1 MINLKKWAELK
12 AQNSLIFQIH
22 SRNIQEYLETLESNV
37 SESRREKT
45 LMKFEFTE
53 KWLKDQ
59 GIYLRNEET
68 TLLEDLKELCS

>member
-1 MINLKKWAELK
+1 M
-12 AQNSLIFQIH
+12 FQIH
-22 SRNIQEYLETLESNV
+22 SRNIREYLETLEASV

-59 GIYLRNEET
+59 GVYLRNEET